1 MSNFNLENLLNVC
14 DLWETLSDAQKPIF
28 LYGMGDG
35 ADKILNVCESKN
47 IKISGVFASDD
58 FVRGQSFRGFTVKKY
73 SDIKAEFNDI
83 IILISFASSLE
94 TVLHKMYALTITDEV
109 YAPDVPVF
117 GEGLFDSNYFN
128 ANFDKFN
135 KVYTMLEDETSKKA
149 YYNIIKYK
157 LTGDIQL
164 LKNCETDIFEA
175 YKNIIQPKA
184 HSVYADIGAYT
195 GDTIKEYT
203 TYAGK
208 DVSVYAFEPD
218 EKNFR
223 KLSENV
229 KKLDLSDIKLY
240 NIAAW
245 NKKEE
250 LVFYSRSGRNSAHT
264 TSHKNLKS
272 KIVYADRAD
281 AYINTS
287 VDYINIDAEGSDL
300 YALDGLSNVI
310 KSYQPTISCAVYHR
324 NEDMFEI
331 PLYLASKY
339 NDFEM
344 YIRHFPYVPAWDTNV
359 YIRIKKTGEN
369 K

>member
-1 MSNFNLENLLNVC
+1 MKNHSLENLLDTR
-14 DLWETLSDAQKPIF
+14 DLWDTLSGTDKPIV

-35 ADKILNVCESKN
+35 ADKILNVCEQKN
-47 IKISGVFASDD
+47 IKISGVFASDE
-58 FVRGQSFRGFTVKKY
+58 FVRGQIFRDFTVKKY
-73 SDIKAEFNDI
+73 SDIKNEFGEI

-94 TVLHKMYALTITDEV
+94 NVLEKMYALCKTDEV

-117 GEGLFDSNYFN
+117 GEGLFDSSYFKS
-128 ANFDKFN
+128 NFDKFN
-135 KVYTMLEDETSKKA
+135 TVYNMLSDETSKVA

-157 LTGDIQL
+157 LTGNISL
-164 LKNCETDIFEA
+164 LKDCETDVCEA
-175 YKNIIQPKA
+175 YETIICPE
-184 HSVYADIGAYT
+184 HTSVYADIGAYT
-195 GDTIKEYT
+195 GDTIKEYISF
-203 TYAGK
+203 AGH

-218 EKNFR
+218 TRNFA
-223 KLSENV
+223 KLSENA
-229 KKLDLSDIKLY
+229 KKLDLSDVKLY

-250 LVFYSRSGRNSAHT
+250 LIFYSRSGRNSAHT

-272 KIVYADRAD
+272 KIISADRAD
-281 AYINTS
+281 AYINTD

-300 YALDGLSNVI
+300 CALEGLEKVI
-310 KSYQPTISCAVYHR
+310 ERCYPTISCAVYHR

-339 NDFEM
+339 QDFEM

-359 YIRIKKTGEN
+359 YIKNKKTGEN